1 MLSAS
6 LPTRSLSL
14 NNGLVTRWLSRM
26 LFLALAAGPLCA
38 ETTPFVPFD
47 ADGALG
53 HATVTAIVVG
63 PAGFLWIGTE
73 RGLFRYDGVAVVD
86 ASRTD
91 PALPEDAVTALLT
104 DRFGAMWVATRRS
117 GLYRYDPAVRRFAVV
132 DRIGGAARE
141 ITSLA
146 ADAEGRIWVGTRRA
160 GALRYNP
167 ADGSVDRHEHDPL
180 ASASLGAPGVADIA
194 VHPDGR
200 VVVASPDRGLTVVH
214 PDGRLSI
221 HRFAV
226 GATRGLPSDAL
237 TGLAVDASGAL
248 VVADRRGRAGR
259 FDPGTGAY
267 EPIAG
272 APRPGVAV
280 TLLEATDDGALW
292 IGWRDGRLARVSPD
306 ATETFA
312 PPAPVVAL
320 VRDGAGLVW
329 AGTFAGGLA
338 RYDPRA
344 DVFERMLVPAAGG
357 RRRLVTSLAE
367 DPDGTVWAGVDAEGL
382 VALGPRSGA
391 ALPPDTDVELP
402 GAPVVL
408 DVHAGPDGI
417 DLALGA
423 AGHTRARVVSAADG
437 AAPGGTARDGTA
449 PDGTAPAAPAE
460 LPPVTSV
467 YRDGGRLLLGTA
479 GWGVVVNAP
488 GREPVR
494 HDLGGATVHAI
505 ESAGDGR
512 FWIGTD
518 GPELVLLSRDGGV
531 VERVVLGAADA
542 PEKAGP
548 ASDDTI
554 LTIDVQPDGT
564 LWAAA
569 RRAGLFR
576 YESDRGVT
584 VRLRPGVDFEAQ
596 SLRGAVSDRLGGVW
610 FTTSD
615 GLYRLDERS
624 GRLDR
629 YSAADGAGMD
639 EYASGAILRASD
651 GTIYA
656 GGPAGVVR
664 FDPVGLGPAVY
675 HPPVVIAAVSVA
687 GEPVPWS
694 DLAPA
699 KGPHSHD
706 PRVLTVRRGAA
717 FSVTAAS
724 LDFSDPGSVRYA
736 YRLVGTGDGRSRD
749 AAWVD
754 AGAGRTFSFAR
765 PAPGA
770 YRLYVRGTNGDGVHV
785 PEPAVLDVVVE
796 RPWWRT
802 PGAIVIFV
810 VAGML
815 VVTLVVGWVRARRA
829 LAGIDARI
837 SPR

>member
-1 MLSAS
+1 MRSAS

-14 NNGLVTRWLSRM
+14 NNALVTRWLSRIV
-26 LFLALAAGPLCA
+26 FLALAAGPLCA
-38 ETTPFVPFD
+38 ETAPFVPFD

-53 HATVTAIVVG
+53 HATVAAIAVG

-73 RGLFRYDGVAVVD
+73 RGLFRYDGVAVVN

-91 PALPEDAVTALLT
+91 PALPPDAVTALLT

-117 GLYRYDPAVRRFAVV
+117 GLYRYDPAVRRFSAVE
-132 DRIGGAARE
+132 RIGGAARE
-141 ITSLA
+141 ITALA
-146 ADAEGRIWVGTRRA
+146 SDAHGRIWVGTRRA
-160 GALRYNP
+160 GALRFNP
-167 ADGSVDRHEHDPL
+167 ADGSVDRYEYDPL
-180 ASASLGAPGVADIA
+180 DSGSLGAPAVADIA
-194 VHPDGR
+194 VAPDGR
-200 VVVASPDRGLTVVH
+200 VAVATPDRGLTVVH
-214 PDGRLSI
+214 PDGRVAV

-226 GATRGLPSDAL
+226 GATRGLPSDEL
-237 TGLAVDASGAL
+237 TGLAVDASGTL
-248 VVADRRGRAGR
+248 VVADRRGGVGR
-259 FDPGTGAY
+259 FDPATGAY

-280 TLLEATDDGALW
+280 TLLEYGDDGAFW
-292 IGWRDGRLARVSPD
+292 IGWRDARLVRISPD

-329 AGTFAGGLA
+329 AGMYAGGLA

-344 DVFERMLVPAAGG
+344 DVFERMLAPAASG

-367 DPDGTVWAGVDAEGL
+367 GPDGTVWAGVDAEGL
-382 VALGPRSGA
+382 VALGQRSGA
-391 ALPPDTDVELP
+391 ALSPETDVSLP
-402 GAPVVL
+402 GAPAVL
-408 DVHAGPDGI
+408 DAHAGPDGI
-417 DLALGA
+417 DIALGA
-423 AGHTRARVVSAADG
+423 AGHARARVVPAA
-437 AAPGGTARDGTA
+437 DGTA
-449 PDGTAPAAPAE
+449 PNGSARGGTASGTSPE

-467 YRDGGRLLLGTA
+467 HRDGGRLLLGTA

-505 ESAGDGR
+505 ESAGAGR

-518 GPELVLLSRDGGV
+518 GPELVLLSPDRGV
-531 VERVVLGAADA
+531 VERVGLGGGYASDEAGAAPDDA
-542 PEKAGP
+542 
-548 ASDDTI
+548 I
-554 LTIDVQPDGT
+554 WTIDVQPDGT

-569 RRAGLFR
+569 RSAGVFR
-576 YESDRGVT
+576 YEPDRGVT

-596 SLRGAVSDRLGGVW
+596 SVRGAVSDRLGGLW

-629 YSAADGAGMD
+629 YSAADGTGMD
-639 EYASGAILRASD
+639 EYASGAMLRASD

-664 FDPVGLGPAVY
+664 FDPARLGPADY
-675 HPPVVIAAVSVA
+675 QPPVVIAAVSVA

-699 KGPHSHD
+699 EGPHSHD
-706 PRVLTVRRGAA
+706 PRVLAVRPATA

-724 LDFSDPGSVRYA
+724 LDFSDPGSLRYS
-736 YRLVGTGDGRSRD
+736 YRLVGTGDGRSRA

-754 AGAGRTFSFAR
+754 AGAGRAFSFAGL
-765 PAPGA
+765 APGA
-770 YRLYVRGTNGDGVHV
+770 YRLYVRATNGDGVPV
-785 PEPAVLDVVVE
+785 REPAVLDVVVE
-796 RPWWRT
+796 RPWSRT
-802 PGAIVIFV
+802 PGAIVLFV
-810 VAGML
+810 VAGIL
-815 VVTLVVGWVRARRA
+815 VVALVAGWIRARRA
-829 LAGIDARI
+829 LAGIDARL

>member
-1 MLSAS
+1 
-6 LPTRSLSL
+6 
-14 NNGLVTRWLSRM
+14 M

-53 HATVTAIVVG
+53 HATVTAIAVG

-73 RGLFRYDGVAVVD
+73 RGLFRYDGVAVVH

-194 VHPDGR
+194 VAPDGR

-226 GATRGLPSDAL
+226 GATRGLPSDEL

-248 VVADRRGRAGR
+248 IVADRRGRAGR

-280 TLLEATDDGALW
+280 TLLESTDDGALW
-292 IGWRDGRLARVSPD
+292 IGWRDGRLVRISPD

-338 RYDPRA
+338 RYDRRA
-344 DVFERMLVPAAGG
+344 DLFERMLAPETGG

-367 DPDGTVWAGVDAEGL
+367 GPDGTVWAGVDAEGL

-391 ALPPDTDVELP
+391 ALAPETDVELP

-423 AGHTRARVVSAADG
+423 VGHARVRLVSAGDG
-437 AAPGGTARDGTA
+437 AAPGGTAPGR
-449 PDGTAPAAPAE
+449 TAPAAPPE

-467 YRDGGRLLLGTA
+467 RRDGGRLLLGTA
-479 GWGVVVNAP
+479 GWGVVANTP

-505 ESAGDGR
+505 ELGGDGR

-518 GPELVLLSRDGGV
+518 GPELVLLSPDGGV
-531 VERVVLGAADA
+531 VERVGLGAGDA
-542 PEKAGP
+542 PDEAGS
-548 ASDDTI
+548 ASGDAI
-554 LTIDVQPDGT
+554 RTIDVQPDGT
-564 LWAAA
+564 VWAAA

-576 YESDRGVT
+576 YEPDRGVT

-596 SLRGAVSDRLGGVW
+596 SLRGAVSDRRGGVW

-615 GLYRLDERS
+615 GLYRLDERT

-629 YSAADGAGMD
+629 YSAADGTGMD
-639 EYASGAILRASD
+639 EYASGAILRATD

-664 FDPVGLGPAVY
+664 FDPARLGPAVY

-687 GEPVPWS
+687 GESVPWS

-699 KGPHSHD
+699 EGPHSHN

-736 YRLVGTGDGRSRD
+736 YRLVGTGDGRSRA
-749 AAWVD
+749 AAWVE
-754 AGAGRTFSFAR
+754 AGAGRTFSFAG

-770 YRLYVRGTNGDGVHV
+770 YRLYVRGTNGDGVPV

-796 RPWWRT
+796 PSWWRT
-802 PGAIVIFV
+802 PGAIALFV
-810 VAGML
+810 LAGIL
-815 VVTLVVGWVRARRA
+815 VVTLFVGWVGARRA
-829 LAGIDARI
+829 LAGIDARLN
-837 SPR
+837 PR